1 MEELYS
7 LCQTRIGANCGT
19 DHKLLILNIRIK
31 LKRSTKRIV
40 VPKYNVNNIPDGFEV
55 HRKNR
60 PLNLID

>member
-7 LCQTRIGANCGT
+7 LCQTRTGANCGT

-40 VPKYNVNNIPDGFEV
+40 VPQYNVDNIPDGFEV
-55 HRKNR
+55 HRKKQTIK
-60 PLNLID
+60 LD